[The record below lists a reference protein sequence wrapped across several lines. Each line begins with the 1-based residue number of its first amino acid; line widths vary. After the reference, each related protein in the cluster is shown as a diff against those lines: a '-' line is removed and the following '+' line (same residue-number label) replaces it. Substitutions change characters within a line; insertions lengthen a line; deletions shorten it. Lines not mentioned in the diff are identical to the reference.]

1 MGKSI
6 LNDSQKIQLKDF
18 CKQEKSASFIQDY
31 FKTNYQIDLPGHAV
45 YSMKTKLKKGT
56 GKKVRKNSAG
66 ATEGDDIV
74 TIAKEIA
81 ALPKQ
86 IEEMYLKV
94 FKQLRG
100 DLIRAR
106 GRAQA
111 ILGEP
116 EEGGGE

>member
-6 LNDSQKIQLKDF
+6 LNDAQKIQLEDF
-18 CKQEKSASFIQDY
+18 CKQDKTASFIQDY
-31 FKTNYQIDLPGHAV
+31 FKTNYQIVLPGHAV

-56 GKKVRKNSAG
+56 SKKVRKNSVG
-66 ATEGDDIV
+66 AEASDDIV

-86 IEEMYLKV
+86 IEEAYLKV
-94 FKQLRG
+94 FKQLRK
-100 DLIRAR
+100 DLIVAKARAV
-106 GRAQA
+106 A

-116 EEGGGE
+116 EEN